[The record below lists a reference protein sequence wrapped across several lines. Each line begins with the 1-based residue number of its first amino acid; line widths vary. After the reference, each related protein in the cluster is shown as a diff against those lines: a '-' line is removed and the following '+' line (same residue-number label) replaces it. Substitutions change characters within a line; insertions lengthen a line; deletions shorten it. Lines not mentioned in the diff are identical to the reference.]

1 MKGTS
6 EHFCLYF
13 MKETSEN
20 ACFYFMIG
28 VCTRYNIC
36 DVVRNKLQTIT
47 AYFISSKEDQ
57 KFKKRICHVNVV

>member
-6 EHFCLYF
+6 ENFCLYF

-28 VCTRYNIC
+28 VCTQIQRIC

-47 AYFISSKEDQ
+47 AYLS
-57 KFKKRICHVNVV
+57 